1 MTIPNSHII
10 LNDIQKNFM
19 AAGESIPALN
29 DINLSLGKGEFVSIT
44 GHSGSGK
51 STLLSIVGGILMPTR
66 GSVSVHGKD
75 IYNSTENELARF
87 RAEKIGFVFQSASLL
102 SSLTVKENLLFP
114 TIFASG
120 RSGKHDHEAEAL
132 AYLDM
137 VGLAEKAYVY
147 PYQLSG
153 GEARRVSLARALM
166 NKPEILLADE
176 PTGDLDEETEKDVM
190 NLLERFHKESDITFM
205 LVTHNEE
212 LAKRATR
219 RLKMKKGRL
228 TENT

>member
-1 MTIPNSHII
+1 MIMSKPHIMLNSIR
-10 LNDIQKNFM
+10 KNFT
-19 AAGESIPALN
+19 AAGEIIPALN
-29 DINLSLGKGEFVSIT
+29 DINLSLLTGEFVSIT

-51 STLLSIVGGILMPTR
+51 STLLSIIGGLLMPTAGR
-66 GSVSVHGKD
+66 ISVHGKD
-75 IYNSTENELARF
+75 IYDASEKELARY

-102 SSLTVKENLLFP
+102 SSLTVSENMLFP

-120 RSGKHDHEAEAL
+120 DTGNQEQEEKAH
-132 AYLDM
+132 AYLGM
-137 VGLAEKAYVY
+137 VGLADKAEVY

-176 PTGDLDEETEKDVM
+176 PTGDLDEDTERVVM
-190 NLLERFHKESDITFM
+190 DLLERFHKEMGITFF

-212 LAKRATR
+212 LAKRAMR
-219 RLKMKKGRL
+219 RFKMKKGTL
-228 TENT
+228 TENA